1 MLSGARGEV
10 GTGLGFLWREDPG
23 STGLTLWVLGK
34 QPRPRELLAML
45 TWGWA
50 QAGAGLAA
58 VPPGLP
64 QDPLGQ

>member
-10 GTGLGFLWREDPG
+10 GTGPGFLWREDPD

-34 QPRPRELLAML
+34 QPRPAELLAML

-50 QAGAGLAA
+50 QAGAGWRLYLQGF
-58 VPPGLP
+58 PRTF
-64 QDPLGQ
+64 

>member
-10 GTGLGFLWREDPG
+10 GTGTGFLWREDPD

-34 QPRPRELLAML
+34 QPRPAELLMML

-50 QAGAGLAA
+50 LAGAGLVA

-64 QDPLGQ
+64 QDPLEQ